1 MMPTGE
7 KRGLIRALKKQE
19 KAYRNVLKEVVD
31 APILSGFASGLAVGG
46 ELAVAIE
53 LGTIEAQS
61 QLLRYLA
68 DDGTAKIE
76 GAFVKLSEQH
86 RQTFIKK
93 FTSLVAVDVT
103 PLLNAGPIAAELSK
117 FTVDNVNLIRLIGKN
132 HLPKVAKQVEQALK
146 DQPFSRAKTADLF
159 RKQWNYSD
167 YPLRRI
173 ARDQTSK
180 AVSSFNQIRQQQVGV
195 EEYEW
200 LAVGDNRTRPTH
212 MDNSGQVFRWD
223 QPPASTGHPGN
234 EIQCF
239 VENTFVYPA
248 GLSGIC
254 AYEYIGKVI
263 KIRTELTE
271 KNPLTVTE
279 NHPIKLVSGE
289 KPARELVIGDV
300 ALISHRSVFD
310 KVWSQIYRRVESI
323 WEDYS
328 KQWQVFDAPRDA
340 DLYISPSSTLEM
352 LPLANDFR
360 SQCSRNVHAL
370 QLDQFKE
377 AQITGLDV
385 EDYCGTVYSL
395 ESDTGSLI
403 AEGLLVSNCRCVAL
417 PILPKLI

>member
-1 MMPTGE
+1 MPTGE

-31 APILSGFASGLAVGG
+31 TPILSGFASGLAVGG
-46 ELAVAIE
+46 ELATAIE

-61 QLLRYLA
+61 RLLRFLA
-68 DDGTAKIE
+68 DDGTPKIE
-76 GAFVKLSEQH
+76 GAFIKLSEQH

-93 FTSLVAVDVT
+93 FTSLVAVDVA

-117 FTVDNVNLIRLIGKN
+117 VTADNVNLIRSIGKN
-132 HLPKVAKQVEQALK
+132 HLPKVTQQVRKALQ
-146 DQPFSRAKTADLF
+146 DEPFSRAKTADLF
-159 RKQWNYSD
+159 RKQWKMSD

-173 ARDQTSK
+173 ARDQTTK

-195 EEYEW
+195 VEYEW
-200 LAVGDNRTRPTH
+200 QAVGDRRTRPTH
-212 MDNSGQVFRWD
+212 LNNSGQVFRWD
-223 QPPASTGHPGN
+223 NPPATTGHPGE

-239 VENTFVYPA
+239 IESTFIYPA

-254 AYEYIGKVI
+254 AYDYSGKVV

-279 NHPIKLVSGE
+279 NHPVILVGGQ
-289 KPARELVIGDV
+289 KPARELSVGDV
-300 ALISHRSVFD
+300 AFVSLRSVFD
-310 KVWSQIYRRVESI
+310 KMWSHIYRRVESI
-323 WEDYS
+323 WEDGA
-328 KQWQVFDAPRDA
+328 KQWRIFDDPRDI
-340 DLYISPSSTLEM
+340 DLYGSPSSTLKM
-352 LPLANDFR
+352 LPLENDFR
-360 SQCSRNVHAL
+360 LQCTHNVRAL

-377 AQITGLDV
+377 ARITGLDV

-417 PILPKLI
+417 PILPKVGQ